1 MEIKQPR
8 CLRGCLRPGR
18 KLSCQDPHI
27 AVQQGPAR
35 AFRRVAFDSTGP
47 AARCRPRS
55 VEALSGHSMCEFS
68 AGLENFEVT
77 RTSAP
82 PLLYM
87 RRRPHKRSAP
97 APRAIS
103 PPSPLHFTLS
113 QSGLCRCPSLHL
125 RLPCCPDCLASTLPV
140 NPPRVSAPLLPLAL
154 AGHTLL
160 PQSPPCPGLAS
171 WG

>member
-1 MEIKQPR
+1 VEIKQPR

-82 PLLYM
+82 RASAAVHATQASQAQRPRASGDFAPVSSAFHPFAERSVSLSESASASPLL
-87 RRRPHKRSAP
+87 P
-97 APRAIS
+97 
-103 PPSPLHFTLS
+103 
-113 QSGLCRCPSLHL
+113 
-125 RLPCCPDCLASTLPV
+125 RLPCLD
-140 NPPRVSAPLLPLAL
+140 
-154 AGHTLL
+154 
-160 PQSPPCPGLAS
+160 PPC
-171 WG
+171 